1 MGQRACP
8 ALILSHKLVLERRV
22 VMLGRKPDKERI
34 VKAWIML
41 LLALSLPVAAVAEEA
56 KETKEGE
63 APKVNYIT
71 LSPPFVGNYG
81 LDGTA
86 KLKVY
91 KADVALRVTGDEATK
106 LVKANEPLIRNQL
119 VALFAQ
125 QTTEAMNNV
134 ESKEK
139 LRQEALKQTQQ
150 VMNDE
155 TGKPVVEDL
164 LFNNLIIQ

>member
-1 MGQRACP
+1 M
-8 ALILSHKLVLERRV
+8 
-22 VMLGRKPDKERI
+22 
-34 VKAWIML
+34 KAWIML
-41 LLALSLPVAAVAEEA
+41 LLGLSLPMAAVAEEA
-56 KETKEGE
+56 KEEV
-63 APKVNYIT
+63 APKVNYVT

-81 LDGTA
+81 LDGTP

-91 KADVALRVTGDEATK
+91 KADVALRVTGDEAAK
-106 LVKANEPLIRNQL
+106 AVKANEPLIRNQL

-125 QTTEAMNNV
+125 QSTETMNNV
-134 ESKEK
+134 EAKEK

-150 VMNDE
+150 IMNDE

>member
-1 MGQRACP
+1 M
-8 ALILSHKLVLERRV
+8 
-22 VMLGRKPDKERI
+22 
-34 VKAWIML
+34 KAWIML
-41 LLALSLPVAAVAEEA
+41 LLALSLPVAAMAEEA
-56 KETKEGE
+56 KE

-81 LDGTA
+81 LDGTP

-91 KADVALRVTGDEATK
+91 KADVALRVTGEEATK

-134 ESKEK
+134 EAKEK

-150 VMNDE
+150 IMNDE

>member
-1 MGQRACP
+1 
-8 ALILSHKLVLERRV
+8 
-22 VMLGRKPDKERI
+22 MLGRKPDKERS

-41 LLALSLPVAAVAEEA
+41 MLALSLPMAAQAEEA

-63 APKVNYIT
+63 APKVSYISLT
-71 LSPPFVGNYG
+71 PPFVGNYG

-86 KLKVY
+86 RLKVY
-91 KADVALRVTGDEATK
+91 KADVALRVTGEEAAK
-106 LVKANEPLIRNQL
+106 AVKANEPLIRNQL
-119 VALFAQ
+119 VALFGQ
-125 QTTEAMNNV
+125 QTSETMNNV
-134 ESKEK
+134 EAKEK

-155 TGKPVVEDL
+155 TGKPMVDDL

>member
-1 MGQRACP
+1 M
-8 ALILSHKLVLERRV
+8 
-22 VMLGRKPDKERI
+22 
-34 VKAWIML
+34 KAWIML
-41 LLALSLPVAAVAEEA
+41 MLALSLPVAAMAEEA
-56 KETKEGE
+56 KEGGE
-63 APKVNYIT
+63 PKVSYISLT
-71 LSPPFVGNYG
+71 PPFVGNYG
-81 LDGTA
+81 LDGTP

-91 KADVALRVTGDEATK
+91 KADVALRVTGEEA
-106 LVKANEPLIRNQL
+106 VKAVKDNEPLIRNQL

-125 QTTEAMNNV
+125 QTTETMNNV
-134 ESKEK
+134 EAKEK

>member
-1 MGQRACP
+1 M
-8 ALILSHKLVLERRV
+8 
-22 VMLGRKPDKERI
+22 
-34 VKAWIML
+34 KAWIML
-41 LLALSLPVAAVAEEA
+41 LLALSLPVAALAEEA
-56 KETKEGE
+56 KEGE
-63 APKVNYIT
+63 APKVSYIT
-71 LSPPFVGNYG
+71 LNPPFVGNYG
-81 LDGTA
+81 LDGTP

-91 KADVALRVTGDEATK
+91 KADVALRVTGEEASK

-119 VALFAQ
+119 VALFTQ
-125 QTTEAMNNV
+125 QTSDAMASI
-134 ESKEK
+134 EGKEK

>member
-8 ALILSHKLVLERRV
+8 ALIAGHKLVLERRV
-22 VMLGRKPDKERI
+22 GMLGRKPYEESN

-41 LLALSLPVAAVAEEA
+41 MLALSLPVTAMAEEA
-56 KETKEGE
+56 KEGE
-63 APKVNYIT
+63 APKVSYIT

-81 LDGTA
+81 LDGSA
-86 KLKVY
+86 KLRVY
-91 KADVALRVTGDEATK
+91 KADVALRVTGDAAAAA
-106 LVKANEPLIRNQL
+106 VKANEPLIRNQL

-125 QTTEAMNNV
+125 QTTEAMNNI
-134 ESKEK
+134 EAKEK

-150 VMNDE
+150 IMNDE
-155 TGKPVVEDL
+155 TGKPMVDDL

>member
-8 ALILSHKLVLERRV
+8 ALIVSHKLVLARRV

-41 LLALSLPVAAVAEEA
+41 MLALSLPVAAIAEEA
-56 KETKEGE
+56 
-63 APKVNYIT
+63 
-71 LSPPFVGNYG
+71 
-81 LDGTA
+81 
-86 KLKVY
+86 
-91 KADVALRVTGDEATK
+91 
-106 LVKANEPLIRNQL
+106 
-119 VALFAQ
+119 
-125 QTTEAMNNV
+125 
-134 ESKEK
+134 KEK

-150 VMNDE
+150 VMTDE

>member
-1 MGQRACP
+1 M
-8 ALILSHKLVLERRV
+8 
-22 VMLGRKPDKERI
+22 
-34 VKAWIML
+34 KAWIML
-41 LLALSLPVAAVAEEA
+41 MLALSLPMAAMAEEA
-56 KETKEGE
+56 KEGE
-63 APKVNYIT
+63 AAPKVSYISLT
-71 LSPPFVGNYG
+71 PPFVGNYG
-81 LDGTA
+81 LDGTQ

-91 KADVALRVTGDEATK
+91 KADVALRVTGDEAAK
-106 LVKANEPLIRNQL
+106 AVKANEPLIRNQL

-125 QTTEAMNNV
+125 QTTETMNNV
-134 ESKEK
+134 EAKEK

>member
-1 MGQRACP
+1 MGQRACL
-8 ALILSHKLVLERRV
+8 ALIVSHKLVLAWRV

-41 LLALSLPVAAVAEEA
+41 LLGLSLPMAAVAEEA
-56 KETKEGE
+56 KEEV
-63 APKVNYIT
+63 APKVNYVT

-81 LDGTA
+81 LDGTP

-106 LVKANEPLIRNQL
+106 AVKANEPLIRNQL

-125 QTTEAMNNV
+125 QSAETMNNV
-134 ESKEK
+134 EAKEK

-150 VMNDE
+150 IMNDE